1 MRGYLW
7 VAAIVLTLCAPLA
20 GAQSVTMQSLL
31 REMTSLDWLAVAPG
45 PAYIT
50 KQFSSYDRNSTDP
63 NVLTEK
69 NWFANGDRG
78 QYLRKEKGAAGEE
91 FVLMD
96 ADGPGAIVRFWSA
109 NANDGGIARIYIDG
123 VEKPAVEVS
132 LEQMLDGRVQPFV
145 KPIAVSLSKGWSSY
159 LPIPYARHC
168 KVTVSKFDIY
178 YQINYRTYASGTV
191 VEPYTSK
198 LAERLMPLIESTA
211 KALEAP
217 DTAAKLPENAVPTD
231 YQGSLA
237 PGETQSLELV
247 GPAAVHEIIC
257 KIGGG
262 DDLAEVLRGCLLEI
276 AFDGNAP
283 SVIAPVGDFFGT
295 APGLNPFKS
304 LSCGV
309 INNGKMY
316 SHWVM
321 PFQQK
326 AVLSVTNHSKAAVTL
341 CGAVT
346 TAPWTWKPDSLYFHA
361 KWRGVRD
368 LPTRPMLDWNYMSAD
383 GGRGRFAG
391 VMLHITNPVGDWW
404 GEGDEKIYVD
414 GENFPSHFGTGTED
428 YFGYAWCSNEKFTH
442 AYHNQPRCDGPGN
455 YGQTCVSRFHIMDNI
470 PWTKS
475 FRFDLEMWHWAD
487 VKIAQSVCAYWYAD
501 GAAKDNFPV
510 LDPALL
516 SVPPVPEM
524 KGVEGALEAEKMKV
538 VSADGG
544 EASPQGGA
552 ARWSLMEQIWW
563 RHGKVGDKLVLAFP
577 VAEAGRYEVLASFT
591 KAPDYGIH
599 KLTVNGQP
607 VKEPLD
613 LYHTKVL
620 AEDEQSLGVFDL
632 VQGDNKLEVEVVGAN
647 EKAKPGNM
655 FGLDYLRLIKK

>member
-7 VAAIVLTLCAPLA
+7 VAAIAAVLCAPLA
-20 GAQSVTMQSLL
+20 GAQSVTMESLL
-31 REMTSLDWLAVAPG
+31 KEMSSLDWLAVAPG
-45 PAYIT
+45 PGYIT

-96 ADGPGAIVRFWSA
+96 ADGPGAVVRFWSA
-109 NANDGGIARIYIDG
+109 NANDGGIVRIYIDG
-123 VEKPAVEVS
+123 AEKPAVEMS
-132 LEQMLDGRVQPFV
+132 LEDMLDGRVKPFV

-159 LPIPYARHC
+159 LPIPYAKHC

-178 YQINYRTYASGTV
+178 YQINYRTYVSGTV
-191 VEPYTSK
+191 AQSYSPK
-198 LAERLMPLIESTA
+198 LAETLLPLIESTA
-211 KALEAP
+211 QALAAP
-217 DTAAKLPENAVPTD
+217 DMAVKAPGNAVPSD
-231 YQGSLA
+231 YEVALG
-237 PGETQSLELV
+237 PGETQSLELA
-247 GPAAVHEIIC
+247 GPAAVYGITC
-257 KIGGG
+257 RA
-262 DDLAEVLRGCLLEI
+262 DAADLADALRGCLLEI
-276 AFDGNAP
+276 AFDGKAP
-283 SVIAPVGDFFGT
+283 AVIAPLGDFFGT
-295 APGLNPFKS
+295 APGVNPFKS

-309 INNGKMY
+309 GWDGKTLY

-321 PFQQK
+321 PFAQK

-341 CGAVT
+341 SGAVT

-391 VMLHITNPVGDWW
+391 VMLHVTNPVADWW

-414 GENFPSHFGTGTED
+414 GESFPSHFGTGTED
-428 YFGYAWCSNEKFTH
+428 YFGYAWCCNEPFTH

-501 GAAKDNFPV
+501 GAATDNFPAI
-510 LDPALL
+510 DPALL
-516 SVPPVPEM
+516 SVPAVPEI

-538 VSADGG
+538 LSVDGG
-544 EASPQGGA
+544 QVDPQGGVA
-552 ARWSLMEQIWW
+552 PWSRMAQLWW
-563 RHGKVGDKLVLAFP
+563 RQGRVGDKLVLAFP
-577 VAEAGRYEVLASFT
+577 VTEAGRYEVMGRFT

-599 KLTVNGQP
+599 KLAVNGQP
-607 VKEPLD
+607 VKNQLD
-613 LYHTKVL
+613 LYNKKVL
-620 AEDEQSLGVFDL
+620 AEEEQSLGVFEL
-632 VQGDNKLEVEVVGAN
+632 TQGDNKLEVQVVGAN

>member
-1 MRGYLW
+1 MRGFVR
-7 VAAIVLTLCAPLA
+7 VAVIALALCAPLA
-20 GAQSVTMQSLL
+20 GAQGVTMESLL
-31 REMTSLDWLAVAPG
+31 EEMVSLDWMATAPG

-50 KQFSSYDRNSTDP
+50 KQFSSYDRNSRDP

-69 NWFANGDRG
+69 NWFANADRG
-78 QYLRKEKGAAGEE
+78 QYLRKEAGASGEE

-109 NANDGGIARIYIDG
+109 NANDGGIVRIYIDG
-123 VEKPAVEVS
+123 AEKPAVEMT
-132 LEQMLDGRVQPFV
+132 LENMLDGRAQPFV

-159 LPIPYARHC
+159 LPIPYAKHC

-191 VEPYTSK
+191 VESYSAK
-198 LAERLMPLIESTA
+198 LAERLMPVIDATA
-211 KALEAP
+211 KALAAP
-217 DTAAKLPENAVPTD
+217 DTAAKLPNGATPLAF
-231 YQGSLA
+231 QGALEPNMA
-237 PGETQSLELV
+237 ETMEID
-247 GPAAVHEIIC
+247 GPAAVYGITC
-257 KIGGG
+257 KV
-262 DDLAEVLRGCLLEI
+262 DAADLPDALRGCLLEFS
-276 AFDGNAP
+276 FDDNAP
-283 SVIAPVGDFFGT
+283 SVVAPLGDFFGT
-295 APGLNPFKS
+295 APGVNPFKS

-309 INNGKMY
+309 ADDGTMY

-326 AVLSVTNHSKAAVTL
+326 AVLTVTNHSKGAVTL
-341 CGAVT
+341 SGAVT
-346 TAPWTWKPDSLYFHA
+346 TAAWSWKPDSLYFHA

-368 LPTRPMLDWNYMSAD
+368 LPTRPMLDWNYMSAE

-414 GENFPSHFGTGTED
+414 GETFPSHFGTGTED
-428 YFGYAWCSNEKFTH
+428 YFGYAWCCNEKFVH

-455 YGQTCVSRFHIMDNI
+455 YGQTCVSRFHIMDDI

-487 VKIAQSVCAYWYAD
+487 VKVAQSVCTYWYAD
-501 GAAKDNFPV
+501 GAAKDNFPAI
-510 LDPALL
+510 DPALL
-516 SVPPVPEM
+516 SVPAVPEI
-524 KGVEGALEAEKMKV
+524 KGVEGAIEGEKMQVLSK
-538 VSADGG
+538 D
-544 EASPQGGA
+544 GGA
-552 ARWSLMEQIWW
+552 ADMQSGAAKWSRMQQLWW

-577 VAEAGRYEVLASFT
+577 VPEAGRYEVLASFT

-599 KLTVNGQP
+599 KLAVNGQP
-607 VKEPLD
+607 VKDPVD
-613 LYHTKVL
+613 LFNKKVI

-632 VQGDNKLEVEVVGAN
+632 TQGDNKLEVQVVGAN

-655 FGLDYLRLIKK
+655 FGLDYLRLVKK

>member
-7 VAAIVLTLCAPLA
+7 VAAIATVLCAPLA
-20 GAQSVTMQSLL
+20 GAQSVTMDSLL
-31 REMTSLDWLAVAPG
+31 KEMTSLDWLAVAPG

-63 NVLTEK
+63 KVLTEK

-78 QYLRKEKGAAGEE
+78 QYLRKEKGASGEE

-109 NANDGGIARIYIDG
+109 NANEGGIVRIYIDG
-123 VEKPAVEVS
+123 ADKPAVELS

-159 LPIPYARHC
+159 LPIPYGKHC

-178 YQINYRTYASGTV
+178 YQINYRTYAPGTM
-191 VEPYTSK
+191 VESYSAK
-198 LAERLMPLIESTA
+198 LAERLKPQIESAA

-217 DTAAKLPENAVPTD
+217 ETAAKLPENAVPTD
-231 YQGSLA
+231 YEVSLA
-237 PGETQSLELV
+237 PGEAQTLDLL
-247 GPAAVHEIIC
+247 GPAAVYGITC
-257 KIGGG
+257 KA
-262 DDLAEVLRGCLLEI
+262 DAADLPDALRGSVLEI

-283 SVIAPVGDFFGT
+283 AVIAPLGDFFGT
-295 APGLNPFKS
+295 APGVNPFQS

-309 INNGKMY
+309 AADGKTLY

-326 AVLSVTNHSKAAVTL
+326 AVLSVTNHSKSSVSL
-341 CGAVT
+341 SGAVT

-368 LPTRPMLDWNYMSAD
+368 LPTRPMLDWNYMSAE

-391 VMLHITNPVGDWW
+391 VMLHITNPVPDWW

-414 GENFPSHFGTGTED
+414 GEDFPSHFGTGTED
-428 YFGYAWCSNEKFTH
+428 YFGYAWCCNEKFTH

-501 GAAKDNFPV
+501 GGAKDNFPAI
-510 LDPALL
+510 DPALL
-516 SVPPVPEM
+516 SVPAVPEM
-524 KGVEGALEAEKMKV
+524 KGVEGAIEAEKMKV
-538 VSADGG
+538 VSVDGG
-544 EASPQGGA
+544 QVDPQGGIA
-552 ARWSLMEQIWW
+552 PWSLMAQLWW
-563 RHGKVGDKLVLAFP
+563 RQGKVGDKLVLAFP
-577 VAEAGRYEVLASFT
+577 AAEAGRYEVIGRFT
-591 KAPDYGIH
+591 KAPDYGTH
-599 KLTVNGQP
+599 KLAVNGQP
-607 VKEPLD
+607 VKDPID

-632 VQGDNKLEVEVVGAN
+632 TQGDNTLEVQVAGAN

>member
-1 MRGYLW
+1 ME
-7 VAAIVLTLCAPLA
+7 
-20 GAQSVTMQSLL
+20 SLL
-31 REMTSLDWLAVAPG
+31 KEMTSLDWLATAPG

-50 KQFSSYDRNSTDP
+50 KQFSSYSRKSTDP
-63 NVLTEK
+63 NVLTEE
-69 NWFANGDRG
+69 NWFANADRG
-78 QYLRKEKGAAGEE
+78 HYLRKEAGAAGEE

-109 NANDGGIARIYIDG
+109 NANEGGVVRIYVDG
-123 VEKPAVEVS
+123 AEKPAVEMT
-132 LEQMLDGRVQPFV
+132 LEDMLDGRAKPFV
-145 KPIAVSLSKGWSSY
+145 KPISHMLSRGWNSY
-159 LPIPYARHC
+159 LPMPYAKHC
-168 KVTVSKFDIY
+168 KVTVSKFNIY
-178 YQINYRTYASGTV
+178 YQINYRTYPSGTV
-191 VEPYTSK
+191 VESYSPG
-198 LAERLMPLIESTA
+198 LAERLMPVIESA
-211 KALEAP
+211 AQALAAP
-217 DTAAKLPENAVPTD
+217 ETAAKMPENAVPSGYD
-231 YQGSLA
+231 AALA
-237 PGETQSLELV
+237 PGETQTLDLT
-247 GPAAVHEIIC
+247 GPAAVYGITC
-257 KIGGG
+257 KA
-262 DDLAEVLRGCLLEI
+262 DAADLADALRGCLLEI

-283 SVIAPVGDFFGT
+283 AVVAPLGDFFGT
-295 APGLNPFKS
+295 APGVNPFQS

-309 INNGKMY
+309 AGDGKTLY

-341 CGAVT
+341 SGAVL

-391 VMLHITNPVGDWW
+391 VMLHITNPVPDWW

-414 GENFPSHFGTGTED
+414 GETFPSHFGTGTED
-428 YFGYAWCSNEKFTH
+428 YFGYAWCSNEKFTN

-455 YGQTCVSRFHIMDNI
+455 YGQTCVSRFHIMDEI

-487 VKIAQSVCAYWYAD
+487 VKVAQSVCAYWYAD
-501 GAAKDNFPV
+501 GAAKDNFPAI
-510 LDPALL
+510 DPALL
-516 SVPPVPEM
+516 SVPAVPEM

-538 VSADGG
+538 VSVGGG
-544 EASPQGGA
+544 EASVQNGVA
-552 ARWSLMEQIWW
+552 KWSLMEQLWW

-577 VAEAGRYEVLASFT
+577 VAEAGRYEVIGRFT

-599 KLTVNGQP
+599 KLAINGQP
-607 VKEPLD
+607 VQDQID
-613 LYHTKVL
+613 LYRTKVR

-632 VQGDNKLEVEVVGAN
+632 TQGDNKLEVQAVGAN

-655 FGLDYLRLIKK
+655 FGLDYLRLVKK